1 MLTFNG
7 QTKNA
12 VPLSERPFCPKA
24 KTWSCKE
31 YSQENIALPAAE
43 ARDLKGHW
51 LNGNHIT

>member
-1 MLTFNG
+1 MDK
-7 QTKNA
+7 QENA
-12 VPLSERPFCPKA
+12 VPLSEHPFCPKA

-31 YSQENIALPAAE
+31 HSQQNIAVPAAG